1 MQVLWR
7 SLHGY
12 SVMHCVGHLPS
23 VGCRRLGLVCF
34 PRVAVVVLCVVCL
47 DVWMVG
53 WVVFLGVLGAV
64 MVHVWSV
71 AVVVQVSVIG
81 SVSVLGSVV
90 AELCLSVFARV
101 SVVVASLSL
110 PVRTVLVLAVT
121 AAL

>member
-34 PRVAVVVLCVVCL
+34 PRVPVVVLCVVCL
-47 DVWMVG
+47 AVWLVG

-71 AVVVQVSVIG
+71 AVVVQ
-81 SVSVLGSVV
+81 VSVLGSVV